1 MSRGFKFNFSEGER
15 VLCYEPDPNKA
26 KVLYDSK
33 ILECC
38 VRKDGSRTKKT
49 AEYLVHFYG
58 WNSSWDRHVAEQNI
72 LKDNPDN
79 RALQRQLAEIAAE
92 QLKGKKLKLNKIP
105 AIIKEVVVG
114 LAPASSSSHQR

>member
-1 MSRGFKFNFSEGER
+1 MSRGGKFLYTEGEK

-38 VRKDGSRTKKT
+38 WKKDNSRGKKN

-58 WNSSWDRHVAEQNI
+58 WNSSWDRLVSEQNI
-72 LKDNPDN
+72 LKDNPEN
-79 RALQRQLAEIAAE
+79 RQLQRHLAEIAAE
-92 QLKGKKLKLNKIP
+92 QLKGKKLKLNRIP
-105 AIIKEVVVG
+105 AIIKEVVFG
-114 LAPASSSSHQR
+114 NQSNISSNNR

>member
-1 MSRGFKFNFSEGER
+1 MSSRGFKLNFSEGER

-38 VRKDGSRTKKT
+38 VRKDSRGKKS

-58 WNSSWDRHVAEQNI
+58 WNSSWDRHVAEHNI
-72 LKDNPDN
+72 LKDNDEN

-92 QLKGKKLKLNKIP
+92 PLKGKKLKLNKIP
-105 AIIKEVVVG
+105 AIIKKVVVG
-114 LAPASSSSHQR
+114 MPISPNNK